1 MDPAVTVVIPTFN
14 SARTIG
20 RLLDSLIKQDYKDFE
35 TIIVDGGSTDQTVEI
50 ASRYPVEIVS
60 VARRGVGA
68 ARRRG
73 VEAAKGR
80 LVAFIDSDCVAPPNW
95 LSGLV
100 SAISSGTDVVS
111 VGGRAEPLGH
121 GLVSK
126 SLEYRMFGF
135 EKSGSRREVES
146 VATMNALYRREE
158 VLSAGNFDPS
168 FELAEDPELNA
179 RLRRR
184 GLKILYDPSVF
195 VYHDHPEG
203 MKDLLWKWYGY
214 GRWFAKLNTRNIRG
228 FSTKILPR
236 LLYWL
241 ATAISIVLFR
251 SFPIVPLL
259 IFLSPC
265 TIYLRAA
272 ITGFKETSDVRLL
285 VALPLVHLLK
295 LQAHILGMVSCFFS
309 F

>member
-1 MDPAVTVVIPTFN
+1 MDPAVTAVVPTFN

-20 RLLDSLIKQDYKDFE
+20 RLLDSLMKQDYKDFE
-35 TIIVDGGSTDQTVEI
+35 TIIVDGGSTDQTIEI

-80 LVAFIDSDCVAPPNW
+80 LVAFIDSDCVAPANW
-95 LSGLV
+95 LSGLL
-100 SAISSGTDVVS
+100 SAISSSEDVVS
-111 VGGRAEPLGH
+111 VGGRAIPLQRS
-121 GLVSK
+121 LVSI

-146 VATMNALYRREE
+146 VATMNALYRRAEL
-158 VLSAGNFDPS
+158 VSTGNFDPS

-195 VYHDHPEG
+195 VYHDHPES
-203 MKDLLWKWYGY
+203 MKDLLSKWYVY
-214 GRWFAKLNTRNIRG
+214 GKWFAKLNSKNITD
-228 FSTKILPR
+228 FFTKVLPR
-236 LLYWL
+236 LAYWL
-241 ATAISIVLFR
+241 AIALSIPLFR
-251 SFPIVPLL
+251 GFPFVPLL
-259 IFLSPC
+259 IFSSPC
-265 TIYLRAA
+265 IIYLRAA
-272 ITGFKETSDVRLL
+272 ITGFTETKDRRLL
-285 VALPLVHLLK
+285 LALPLVHLLK
-295 LQAHILGMVSCFFS
+295 LQAHILGMVSFFI
-309 F
+309 